1 MSLSFAVVLAVEVSR
16 DVEIGPRVAIPV
28 ACPRGGGGGL
38 NLRAWGCGCFRGP
51 ESGALAVQPDAFGR
65 VACPPMEGRRGASP
79 SAALGAQSEVFPLM
93 LRQVRNI
100 RNIRHTVD
108 FASVF
113 LACCRNSIRNIRH
126 GIRNIRNRSATGFP
140 LKTLGCCAC
149 CACCACGRG
158 RGRDVSGPGV
168 SEVRPFITLGRCLP
182 DPHCS
187 RLNAVLAKPTSE
199 PSIVQW
205 LAFHFPPRSLL
216 DPVQPPQDY
225 LGRELL
231 CLAKPKLGSA
241 SLESATSAT
250 AATRPRAGH
259 SPPTASATAIRDSH
273 TSASRS

>member
-1 MSLSFAVVLAVEVSR
+1 V
-16 DVEIGPRVAIPV
+16 
-28 ACPRGGGGGL
+28 
-38 NLRAWGCGCFRGP
+38 
-51 ESGALAVQPDAFGR
+51 
-65 VACPPMEGRRGASP
+65 EGRRRAVITP
-79 SAALGAQSEVFPLM
+79 ALGARLAVFPPVLW
-93 LRQVRNI
+93 QVRNK
-100 RNIRHTVD
+100 RNIRHAVD

-113 LACCRNSIRNIRH
+113 LACCRNSIRN
-126 GIRNIRNRSATGFP
+126 IRNIRNRSATGFP